1 MPSLISGRV
10 KVASAGTNY
19 TINNYISLN
28 QAQAGL
34 GFTPTSGT
42 GYTLVI
48 GANGVA
54 TFTNTLGNI
63 AFDNGS
69 MTSQSTTGD
78 LTLNPS
84 GTGTITLNGPVNIP
98 DGIIGSGFKRE
109 VVVASTANVAVNTV
123 TSTTYVDGRRLTW
136 LDRTL
141 IKDNT
146 NSAEN
151 GIYYVNTATFANDTF
166 TTSTD
171 FSYVSSWTGTV
182 INFTDASSTMQQVLT
197 GLSSG
202 TTFSVIDDN
211 ALTYNIT
218 LASTFTGVSSLLT
231 ATTVLGTPPTKFVSA
246 IFVGTKP
253 TNTILRRTTDADT
266 TRELN
271 HVVVPVLYGTSAG
284 RLFFTNYRTFDTL
297 EVSPL
302 SWYEIV
308 DSVSAQQVINKN
320 LDLSPIGAFNPSTGK
335 FTYLE
340 ATSLLNISS
349 TIDSTATSNG
359 ALTVAGGVGITKN
372 LWVGGATNIAGSF
385 NVLSQANLSP
395 AGATVYVQPSGAG
408 TFIVNP
414 ATKGTLD
421 NMDIGNVLPRDG
433 RFVNLSAS
441 NQLRSTSTATST
453 STTTG
458 ALVVDGGVGIAGDL
472 VLGGQLIFSGLADE
486 FVVNNFRAKGQVL
499 FTTST
504 NSTSTTSGALV
515 VTGGVGIGKDLVL
528 GGNLVFTGDA
538 ADIRASRIRISG
550 TATSTSTTTGALT
563 VVGGVG
569 VGENLN
575 VGNDVTIGGNL
586 IFTGESA
593 DLRAKQIRVSG
604 TATSTSTT
612 TGALQVVGGVGIGQD
627 LWLGGNLNFANAQ
640 GQINAQQVNIS
651 GTATST
657 STTTGALTVVG
668 GVGIGKDVVIGGNLD
683 LGGQLTFNKSF
694 TATFVALHIT
704 STQSSTAIFEEN
716 AVYVEGGV
724 AIKKDLSVYGAAV
737 FTGGLTVLG
746 TQTIVDST
754 NTYIIDPVIDI
765 GTGIGNAPLSTN
777 DGLDRGL
784 LLHYNT
790 GATSVTDNHA
800 FLGRDNTTGE
810 LIWKTNIYPGG
821 GDQFF
826 PATFNSTG
834 TFGTARFGTLRLVGG
849 VASISTNTGDLQV
862 LGGIGVNK
870 NSYFASQVTLASTL
884 ANSTQTINH
893 ALVVSTGGIGIG
905 GDSYFAGIVRFG
917 NGTATSS
924 PTTGGVLISGGLG
937 ISGGAQINGPVKI
950 ANGTAAT
957 STTTGALQVVG
968 GVGIQGDLYVRNIYT
983 QNGQTILFDGGTI
996 TQPVLE
1002 TNTTNSISTTTGAIV
1017 AYGGAGIGKDL
1028 WVGGTGFMGNLF
1040 VNGSQVLTTA
1050 TPTGFN
1056 GGTIIYP
1063 LQIGYT
1069 TSTLNTTGLT
1079 VNSDIDAISTDT
1091 GAIVTLGGVGIGKN
1105 LYVGHTI
1112 DRSNDITQPSWGNQ
1126 GVALNLGSA
1135 TFTDN
1140 TGFGNY
1146 TNTQMIYVGQPTF
1159 KGPLGVTYNRAQ
1171 TLYIENAPKAG
1182 ANTTI
1187 SDAYAIWV
1195 NEGKVHIASSAT
1207 SATNYLNNALSIDGG
1222 LGVKGGVQI
1231 TGDIKAQGVYDTG
1244 NRVVSFV
1251 EIVAGSGITSN
1262 PAIAGGPTATI
1273 TISNSGVIQA
1283 LAGTGINIDQSTGIV
1298 TISNV
1303 GVTSLTPT
1311 QGIGFSTSTGS
1322 VTVFNLGVTSLTAG
1336 TDTAVSSTT
1345 SNIVIWNTSTLET
1358 VTRRGATTP
1367 NGIHIT
1373 NTGTSALTVDG
1384 TSNFNNVT
1392 ITGTLSAGSST
1403 FFGSTG
1409 TFVDLNVTGN
1419 TLLTGSLTVAGTYT
1433 YVNSQQLTVV
1443 DPVIDVG
1450 TGINNVPLLVNDGF
1464 DRGLLIH
1471 YNSGANINTDAHAFL
1486 GRVNTSGKL
1495 TYRTNI
1501 WPGGVTDVPNPF
1513 GSTGTLGGAV
1523 FAGLELQGGL
1533 ASSGVGTGDLQ
1544 VTGGI
1549 YAGGYTWFDGRV
1561 RMNDLQN
1568 AISTVTGALT
1578 VAGGIGVGKNVY
1590 VDGDVIVRGYVL
1602 TTATAYNGGEVYNPV
1617 VITNG
1622 TSATSTL
1629 TGALIIHD
1637 GGAGIGGDLWVGG
1650 VVNASDFYVNG
1661 RKVTTDIHLVTGPGL
1676 SGAVTTATNG
1686 VTITMTNT
1694 GILNLDAGEGIKII
1708 NTGTSGVT
1716 TVTNIGVVN
1725 LATSG
1730 PGLRASTSTGSVTL
1744 INLGVTS
1751 ASAGSGIGVNQTTGS
1766 VIITNLGVYS
1776 LGTIGDG
1783 ITATTSTGSVF
1794 LINSGVTALTAGTDT
1809 AVSAATGAITV
1820 WNTSTLQSI
1829 TVRGNTTDQQ
1839 IFLDNTTLANNTF
1852 SGALQVLGGVGI
1864 GKKLYVGGKIVGQD
1878 GYEGLDPPAIFV
1890 STSSITVY
1898 NAGIDRHI
1906 DVVIASNTTTVF
1918 NANGITVNTTGT
1930 SSVTLAGGALING
1943 IVRVANAT
1951 TATTTTS
1958 AAVVIDGGLAVGAN
1972 TIMNGHLTPA
1982 VDGAYN
1988 IGSASKRWGTLFVSS
2003 STIDIGGLTAT
2014 VVAGTLQLPKAGVYD
2029 STQSTGTAFGALTVK
2044 GGAGIG
2050 GAIYA
2055 VNSINGGSFVSTGTI
2070 TRSGNVTA
2078 GAWGTTG
2085 IALSVP
2091 AATYTDN
2098 SSNGVVA
2105 LTYVSAFGAPV
2116 ISSTNSV
2123 NYTNAATVTVAGAPT
2138 AGGSATV
2145 SNAWSLYV
2153 ANGKVKI
2160 ADTSVSTNATSGALQ
2175 VAGGVGIAGDV
2186 NIDGYLDVNAN
2197 TMYVGNSQILTYTS
2211 SAITSQT
2218 VVNLDTFATGTYQS
2232 AKYFIQ
2238 VVDNTAGGQANRMYV
2253 TELIIYHD
2261 TIGGVYIQEY
2271 GMSSNFG
2278 DLGDFEAA
2286 LNGSDI
2292 QLRFTPNYV
2301 PTSMIIKVHRT
2312 TLSR

>member
-1 MPSLISGRV
+1 MPGLLSGRV
-10 KVASAGTNY
+10 KVTAGTNY

-48 GANGVA
+48 GPDGVS

-63 AFDNGS
+63 AFDQGS
-69 MTSQSTTGD
+69 ITSQSTTGD

-98 DGIIGSGFKRE
+98 DGIIGSGFKKE
-109 VVVASTANVAVNTV
+109 AVVASTANITVNTTTAV
-123 TSTTYVDGRRLTW
+123 TIIDNRRLTW
-136 LDRTL
+136 LDRAL
-141 IKDNT
+141 VKAQN
-146 NSAEN
+146 NPSEN
-151 GIYYVNTATFANDTF
+151 GIYYVSTATFTNDVF
-166 TTSTD
+166 TTATD
-171 FSYVSSWTGTV
+171 FSSVSTWSGTV
-182 INFTDASSTMQQVLT
+182 ITFNTPSSIMQQVLT

-202 TTFSVIDDN
+202 TTFSLLGDN
-211 ALTYNIT
+211 ALTYNVT
-218 LASTFTGVSSLLT
+218 LASRFTATNSVFT
-231 ATTVLGTPPTKFVSA
+231 ATTVLGTPPTAFVQA
-246 IFVGTKP
+246 TFTGTKP
-253 TNTILRRTTDADT
+253 SNTLLIRSTDANS
-266 TRELN
+266 TRQLN
-271 HVVVPVLYGTSAG
+271 HVVIPILYGTSAD
-284 RLFFTNYRTFDTL
+284 RLFFTNYRAFDVLGTDP
-297 EVSPL
+297 VY
-302 SWYEIV
+302 WYEIV
-308 DSVSAQQVINKN
+308 DSVSNQNVANKIIEA
-320 LDLSPIGAFNPSTGK
+320 SSIGSSNPSTGR

-340 ATSLLNISS
+340 STSLLNV
-349 TIDSTATSNG
+349 TATTDSTATNIG
-359 ALTVAGGVGITKN
+359 AVTVAGGVGITKN

-414 ATKGTLD
+414 ATKGTID
-421 NMDIGNVLPRDG
+421 NMDIGNVLPKDG
-433 RFVNLSAS
+433 RFVNLSGT
-441 NQLRSTSTATST
+441 NQIRATATTTST

-486 FVVNNFRAKGQVL
+486 FVVNNFRAKGLVH
-499 FTTST
+499 FTTTT
-504 NSTSTTSGALV
+504 NSTSTTTGALV
-515 VTGGVGIGKDLVL
+515 VDGGVGIAKDLVL

-538 ADIRASRIRISG
+538 SDIRASRIRISG

-704 STQSSTAIFEEN
+704 STQSSTSVFEEN

-724 AIKKDLSVYGAAV
+724 AVKKDLSVYGDTLV
-737 FTGGLTVLG
+737 TGKLTVLG

-765 GTGIGNAPLSTN
+765 GTGINNSPLSTN

-800 FLGRDNTTGE
+800 FLGRDNTTGD
-810 LIWKTNIYPGG
+810 LIYKYNIYPGG

-826 PATFNSTG
+826 PATFSSTG
-834 TFGTARFGTLRLVGG
+834 TFGTARFGTLKLVGG

-870 NSYFASQVTLASTL
+870 NSYFASQVTLGSTL
-884 ANSTQTINH
+884 ANNTQTINH

-917 NGTATSS
+917 NATATSS
-924 PTTGGVLISGGLG
+924 PTTGGVLINGGLG
-937 ISGGAQINGPVKI
+937 LSGGAQVAGPVKI
-950 ANGTAAT
+950 TNGTAAT

-1017 AYGGAGIGKDL
+1017 AYGGAGIGRDL

-1040 VNGSQVLTTA
+1040 VNGAQVLTTA

-1079 VNSDIDAISTDT
+1079 VNSGVNAVSTDS
-1091 GAIVTLGGVGIGKN
+1091 GAIVTIGGVGIGQD
-1105 LYVGHTI
+1105 LWVGGTI
-1112 DRSNDITQPSWGNQ
+1112 YRNNDITKPGWGND
-1126 GVALNLGSA
+1126 GIAVNLGSA
-1135 TFTDN
+1135 TFRNNQDS
-1140 TGFGNY
+1140 GNF
-1146 TNTQMIYVGQPTF
+1146 TNTQMVYIGQPTF
-1159 KGPLGVTYNRAQ
+1159 SGQFGINYSRAQ
-1171 TLYIENAPKAG
+1171 TIFIENAPKAG
-1182 ANTTI
+1182 TNTTFGD
-1187 SDAYAIWV
+1187 SYAVWV

-1207 SATNYLNNALSIDGG
+1207 SATNYLNNALSVDGG
-1222 LGVKGGVQI
+1222 IGVKGGVQI
-1231 TGDIKAQGVYDTG
+1231 TGDIRAQGVYDTG

-1251 EIVAGSGITSN
+1251 NLLAGTGIGTS
-1262 PAIAGGPTATI
+1262 PETAGGPTATI
-1273 TISNSGVIQA
+1273 TISNLGVVQA
-1283 LAGTGINIDQSTGIV
+1283 LAGTGINVDQSTGFV

-1345 SNIVIWNTSTLET
+1345 SNIVIWNTSTLQT
-1358 VTRRGATTP
+1358 ITGRGAVTT
-1367 NGIHIT
+1367 NAVSIT
-1373 NTGTSALTVDG
+1373 NTSSNAFNVDG
-1384 TSNFNNVT
+1384 NSNFNDVT
-1392 ITGTLSAGSST
+1392 VRGTLSAGSST

-1409 TFVDLNVTGN
+1409 SFIDLTVSGN
-1419 TLLTGSLTVAGTYT
+1419 TLLNGSVTIAGTAT

-1450 TGINNVPLLVNDGF
+1450 TGINNVPLLSNDGY

-1471 YNSGANINTDAHAFL
+1471 YNSGPNINTDAHAFL

-1501 WPGGVTDVPNPF
+1501 WPGGRTDVPNPF
-1513 GSTGTLGGAV
+1513 GSTGTLGSAL
-1523 FAGLELQGGL
+1523 FAGLELQGGI
-1533 ASSGVGTGDLQ
+1533 ASSGAGTGDLQ

-1549 YAGGYTWFDGRV
+1549 YSGGYSWFDGRV
-1561 RMNDLQN
+1561 RMADTQN
-1568 AISTVTGALT
+1568 AISTQTGALT
-1578 VAGGIGVGKNVY
+1578 VAGGIGVAKNVY
-1590 VDGDVIVRGYVL
+1590 VEGDVIVRGYVL

-1676 SGAVTTATNG
+1676 SGEVTTASNG

-1744 INLGVTS
+1744 VNLGVTS
-1751 ASAGSGIGVNQTTGS
+1751 AQAGSGIGVSQNTGS

-1776 LGTIGDG
+1776 IGTIGDG
-1783 ITATTSTGSVF
+1783 ITASTSTGSVF

-1809 AVSAATGAITV
+1809 AVTAATGAITV
-1820 WNTSTLQSI
+1820 WNTSTLQSV
-1829 TVRGNTTDQQ
+1829 TVRGNSTDQQ
-1839 IFLDNTTLANNTF
+1839 MFLNNTTAAANTF

-1864 GKKLYVGGKIVGQD
+1864 GKRLYVGGKIVGQD

-1898 NAGIDRHI
+1898 NAGTDRHI
-1906 DVVIASNTTTVF
+1906 DVVIANNTTTVF
-1918 NANGITVNTTGT
+1918 NANGIIVNTTGT

-1958 AAVVIDGGLAVGAN
+1958 AALVIDGGLAVGAN
-1972 TIMNGHLTPA
+1972 TILNGHLTPA
-1982 VDGAYN
+1982 VDGIYN

-2014 VVAGTLQLPKAGVYD
+2014 VVAGVLQLPKSNVYD
-2029 STQSTGTAFGALTVK
+2029 STQSTGTAFGALTIK
-2044 GGAGIG
+2044 GGLGVG
-2050 GAIYA
+2050 GAINA
-2055 VNSINGGSFVSTGTI
+2055 VNNIDGGSFVSTGTI

-2078 GAWGTTG
+2078 PAWGTTG
-2085 IALSVP
+2085 VALSIP

-2098 SSNGVVA
+2098 SSNGVVGA
-2105 LTYVSAFGAPV
+2105 TYVNALGAPV

-2123 NYTNAATVTVAGAPT
+2123 NYTNAATLSIGGSPT
-2138 AGGSATV
+2138 AGGSATI
-2145 SNAWSLYV
+2145 SNAWSLYI

-2211 SAITSQT
+2211 PAITSQAI
-2218 VVNLDTFATGTYQS
+2218 VNLDTFATGTYQS

-2278 DLGDFEAA
+2278 DLGDFEAV

-2292 QLRFTPNYV
+2292 QLRFTPNYT